1 MVSAKVYNIGQMSYT
16 FFEHYISQSNWNNSV
31 DNCTS
36 IFGVCNTVVC
46 VMDQPIQSTVVY
58 LMTALLLGHMVTT
71 TWIGSAVGI
80 NIDETGTMYSR

>member
-16 FFEHYISQSNWNNSV
+16 FFEHYISESDWNNSV

-36 IFGVCNTVVC
+36 IFGVCNSLCHGSAYTEHGNLLV
-46 VMDQPIQSTVVY
+46 
-58 LMTALLLGHMVTT
+58 TALLLGNMVTT